1 MTARLSVQDRF
12 YQKNTYIKIRDL
24 FKDGKNKSVI
34 KKATEYLDL
43 FPNDIQV
50 RFMRSKCYRKME
62 MFNEAINDLKY
73 NLNLELNEH
82 SLASL
87 YFIYYYLNMYEEAI
101 KLLPLLYETRCI
113 NAHSVSISE
122 LVMKKQLGMEI
133 NVKESVYKDY
143 IKRQILDYNE
153 EEALNKISTRENKIV
168 ENDSYFNNNVNLKYL
183 FDIAKESIK
192 EGKKVNTEEMLEI
205 YYFGVSNI
213 GYINNNTCNF
223 IKVVVIPN
231 TNNIISMYPTTQVDY
246 NYISNIN
253 IDYDKLFEKN
263 NKVKTISR
271 IDKFNKKYN
280 I

>member
-1 MTARLSVQDRF
+1 MSKRLTIQDRF
-12 YQKNTYIKIRDL
+12 YQKETYIKIRDL

-50 RFMRSKCYRKME
+50 RFMRSKCYRNLE
-62 MFNEAINDLKY
+62 MFDEAIKDLKY
-73 NLNLELNEH
+73 NLTLGLNYH

-87 YFIYYYLNMYEEAI
+87 YFIYYYLNRYEDALN
-101 KLLPLLYETRCI
+101 LLPLIYETRCI

-133 NVKESVYKDY
+133 KAKDSVYNDY
-143 IKRQILDYNE
+143 IKRQVLDYND
-153 EEALNKISTRENKIV
+153 EEAFDKVSRRENEITKNV
-168 ENDSYFNNNVNLKYL
+168 SVFNESINLKYL
-183 FDIAKESIK
+183 FDVVKNSIK
-192 EGKKVNTEEMLEI
+192 ESKKVNTEEMLEI
-205 YYFGVSNI
+205 YYFGVSNV
-213 GYINNNTCNF
+213 GYINNTNCNF
-223 IKVVVIPN
+223 IKVIVIPN
-231 TNNIISMYPTTQVDY
+231 TNNIISMYPTNEADY

-253 IDYDKLFEKN
+253 IDYDKLFERN
-263 NKVKTISR
+263 NKVKIISR